1 VKSILIIARPAHT
14 AGMHAEFHRT
24 DGSGGY
30 AVIIRRDDG
39 LTVRLPGYD
48 RKWRVPHD
56 LAHFVAEREFR
67 LNKGVF
73 GSIAAGAMFTNMTV
87 VDGRQRFDAKVRSRA
102 VLRAHTAEI
111 GIAELV
117 AGVVHQG
124 VERGERYEEV
134 WVRLRGAWGTV
145 RSGPCPYHP
154 ETLRRVLAIL
164 AALAERWQALP
175 AGEWL
180 TLRWPLPVEISAGDR
195 GAAAPARTG
204 RPALA
209 RRTGRT
215 LRSR

>member
-1 VKSILIIARPAHT
+1 
-14 AGMHAEFHRT
+14 MQAEFHRT
-24 DGSGGY
+24 DGRGGY

-67 LNKGVF
+67 LSKGVF
-73 GSIAAGAMFTNMTV
+73 GSIAAGAMFSNMAV
-87 VDGRQRFDAKVRSRA
+87 VDGRQRFDANMRSRA
-102 VLRAHTAEI
+102 VLRAHAAEI

-124 VERGERYEEV
+124 IERDERFEDV
-134 WVRLRGAWGTV
+134 WARLREAWGTV
-145 RSGPCPYHP
+145 RPGPCPYHP

-164 AALAERWQALP
+164 VALGERWQALP
-175 AGEWL
+175 EGEHL
-180 TLRWPLPVEISAGDR
+180 TLRWSLPVEVSADR
-195 GAAAPARTG
+195 PAAGGPARTR

-209 RRTGRT
+209 TRTGRT
-215 LRSR
+215 PRSR

>member
-1 VKSILIIARPAHT
+1 VKLILIIAASAHT

-24 DGSGGY
+24 DVSGGY

-73 GSIAAGAMFTNMTV
+73 GSIAAGAMFSNMAV
-87 VDGRQRFDAKVRSRA
+87 VDGRQRFDAKMRSRA

-124 VERGERYEEV
+124 VERDERFEDV
-134 WVRLRGAWGTV
+134 WARLREAWGTV
-145 RSGPCPYHP
+145 RPEPCPYHP
-154 ETLRRVLAIL
+154 ETLRRVLTML

-175 AGEWL
+175 EGERL
-180 TLRWPLPVEISAGDR
+180 TLRWSLPVDVSADDR
-195 GAAAPARTG
+195 AAAGPGRTG

>member
-1 VKSILIIARPAHT
+1 VKLILIIERSAHT

-24 DGSGGY
+24 DSRGGY

-73 GSIAAGAMFTNMTV
+73 GSIAAGAMFSNMAV
-87 VDGRQRFDAKVRSRA
+87 VEGRQRFDANVRSRA

-117 AGVVHQG
+117 AGVVHEG
-124 VERGERYEEV
+124 VERAERFEDV
-134 WVRLRGAWGTV
+134 WARLREAWGTV
-145 RSGPCPYHP
+145 RPGPCPYHP

-164 AALAERWQALP
+164 TALAVRWQALP
-175 AGEWL
+175 EGEGL
-180 TLRWPLPVEISAGDR
+180 TLRWPLPVEVSPDR
-195 GAAAPARTG
+195 RAAAGPGRTG

-209 RRTGRT
+209 PRTGRT